1 MLGGSGW
8 EWDQVWVQMKA
19 AVGGKAGVPSLLAER
34 TPCITIDSFENFHDL
49 WVERGS
55 SPSWAQAEAGY

>member
-1 MLGGSGW
+1 M
-8 EWDQVWVQMKA
+8 
-19 AVGGKAGVPSLLAER
+19 LAER

-55 SPSWAQAEAGY
+55 LAILGAG